1 MTSPI
6 PAIQVPL
13 KAPQNEGVNQP
24 WYQFFLNL
32 AGTAKASSD
41 GLGGLGTASAED
53 IGTSG
58 ETVPLLNAAND
69 WSKQQRFPLA
79 TLTEAEA
86 LEGWDLETKPS
97 AKLTMTSS
105 FELATPLN
113 IKPGATYVLGVDAG
127 VNVLGFSAAV
137 FKFPAG
143 GAVPTTVGKCLF
155 TFWAWSETELW
166 CNGVKEF
173 G

>member
-1 MTSPI
+1 MTN
-6 PAIQVPL
+6 AILPPPTTPL
-13 KAPQNEGVNQP
+13 VAPHGGMDYR
-24 WYQFFLNL
+24 WYEKIVAAVTSVASTATSL
-32 AGTAKASSD
+32 A
-41 GLGGLGTASAED
+41 GLGTAAAKN

-58 ETVPLLNAAND
+58 GTVPLLDTAND

-86 LEGWDLETKPS
+86 LEGWNLETKPS

-105 FELATPLN
+105 FELAAPLN

-127 VNVLGFSAAV
+127 VNVLGFSASV

-173 G
+173 A